1 MILIEFDCL
10 QRKSGLRLHRPVR
23 HGVKTPIRVYERRL
37 VAHPPRIVMGM
48 QERDRDLLKSGHR
61 EPGFVW
67 DPSWQE
73 LAYAPRAAYL
83 PCKAFI
89 VHVFKSS
96 VIR

>member
-1 MILIEFDCL
+1 
-10 QRKSGLRLHRPVR
+10 
-23 HGVKTPIRVYERRL
+23 
-37 VAHPPRIVMGM
+37 MGM